1 MATDPVC
8 GMEVDPQEAAATSV
22 YGSAT
27 YYFCAPACKERFDR
41 DADAY
46 LHRAAAC
53 ERKSLLER
61 LFGG

>member
-1 MATDPVC
+1 
-8 GMEVDPQEAAATSV
+8 MEVDPQEAAATSV